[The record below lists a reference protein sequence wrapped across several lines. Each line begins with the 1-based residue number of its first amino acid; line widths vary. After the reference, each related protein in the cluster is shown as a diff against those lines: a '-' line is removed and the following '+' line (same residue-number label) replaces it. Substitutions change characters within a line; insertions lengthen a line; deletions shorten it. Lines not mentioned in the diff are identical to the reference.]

1 MMKNF
6 NILCKFDGP
15 FLIGKQLIII
25 TFFFYTMLNAQT
37 KYPEINKQIKIG
49 NFTKAEKLINDV
61 IAKDKLNEN
70 ERYNLNFQIEK
81 MHRIKLDF
89 DRTTDDIKFALKKY
103 YPALN
108 SKMIERWE
116 ADKSLEM
123 KIIDGKKLFF
133 HNAVPNLFRINM
145 HAKKRKE
152 EVDGVTVDPLK
163 IFLSE
168 HIPGWIS
175 ESLKSGEIYDNPVK
189 MKLTYTL
196 TVDSDAVPSGET
208 IRCWLP
214 YPREDSKRQKD
225 IKLLSVNSDEYI
237 ISDNSHPQRTL
248 YMEKTAQ
255 KGKPTV
261 FQIQYELT
269 DYSEFHNIDPQK
281 IKPYNT
287 STKLFKEFTSERPPH
302 IVFTNQIKELS
313 KTIIGNTKSP
323 YEKIK
328 KIYTWINKNIPWA
341 SAREYS
347 TLNNIPAYC
356 LDNKHGD
363 CGIVTLTFMTLA
375 RYNGIPCRWQSG
387 WMLHPGQVNLH
398 DWCEVYLNGYG
409 WVPLDQSFG
418 IQNSDDPKVEYFY
431 IGGIDPYRLII
442 NDDFGKPLFP
452 AKIYPRS
459 ETNDFQR
466 GEVEWR
472 GGNLYFNK
480 WDYHMDVQYLK

>member
-1 MMKNF
+1 MKNINLLRLF
-6 NILCKFDGP
+6 YNR
-15 FLIGKQLIII
+15 FLTGKLLIII
-25 TFFFYTMLNAQT
+25 ALFFGVLLNAQT
-37 KYPEINKQIKIG
+37 KYPEINKQIKAG
-49 NFTKAEKLINDV
+49 NFSKAERLINEV
-61 IAKDKLNEN
+61 LSGDKINTVEK
-70 ERYNLNFQIEK
+70 YDLNFQIDK
-81 MHRIKLDF
+81 MHRIMLDF
-89 DRTTDDIKFALKKY
+89 NKTDEDINSALKKY
-103 YPALN
+103 YPNLN
-108 SKMIERWE
+108 KKMIESWE

-123 KIIDGKKLFF
+123 KFINGKKYFF
-133 HNAVPNLFRINM
+133 RNAVPNLFRINLL
-145 HAKKRKE
+145 AKKHKK
-152 EVDGVTVDPLK
+152 EVDGIIVDPLK
-163 IFLSE
+163 VFLKA
-168 HIPGWIS
+168 HIPEWIN
-175 ESLKSGEIYDNPVK
+175 ESRKSKKVFANPVT
-189 MKLTYTL
+189 MKITYTL
-196 TVDSDAVPSGET
+196 TVDSNAVPAGEV

-214 YPREDSKRQKD
+214 YPREDFKRQTD
-225 IKLLSVNSDEYI
+225 IKLLAVNAKEYI
-237 ISDNSHPQRTL
+237 IASDSNPQRTL
-248 YMEKTAQ
+248 YMEKTSQ

-261 FQIQYELT
+261 FQIQYKIT
-269 DYSEFHNIDPQK
+269 DYSEIHNIDPQK
-281 IKPYNT
+281 IKPYDST
-287 STKLFKEFTSERPPH
+287 SDLFKEYTSERSPH

-313 KTIIGNTKSP
+313 KKIIGNEKNP

-328 KIYTWINKNIPWA
+328 KIYTWINENIPWA

-347 TLNNIPAYC
+347 TINNISSYC
-356 LDNKHGD
+356 LNNKHGD

-431 IGGIDPYRLII
+431 IGGIDPYRLIV
-442 NDDFGKPLFP
+442 NDDYGKSLFP

-480 WDYHMDVQYLK
+480 WVYNMNVQYLK